1 MAAAAIMPAHG
12 GLVPLGLIPFHFAV
26 LLHIF
31 TFVKML
37 SQLWHICKENTII
50 FCLDGQKVR
59 GMWTSCPHIG

>member
-26 LLHIF
+26 LLYIF

-37 SQLWHICKENTII
+37 SQLWHICKENTIF
-50 FCLDGQKVR
+50 FCHLFL
-59 GMWTSCPHIG
+59 P